1 MEKKKTVDPIEYID
15 TYLEDNPY
23 AGLDYL
29 EKKIKQEKE
38 IERSNL
44 KYMDKIA
51 LIMIGFCLVLAGI
64 YCYKYIQS
72 LAVIVIRED
81 KEVLT
86 IAYIFLVI
94 AGIGVLAIIVNH
106 LAAWIGDRH

>member
-38 IERSNL
+38 IERMNR
-44 KYMDKIA
+44 KYQDKIA
-51 LIMIGFCLVLAGI
+51 LILIGACLVFSGI
-64 YCYKYIQS
+64 FWYKYFHS
-72 LAVIVIRED
+72 RSVIVIWED
-81 KEVLT
+81 EEALT
-86 IAYIFLVI
+86 IAYIFLVF
-94 AGIGVLAIIVNH
+94 AGIGVLAIILNH